1 MTGVTT
7 AAYIAAGAVAA
18 STIYSANQGKKQA
31 AAQERAG
38 AQAAEASKVQAK
50 QAEEQINR
58 QNQKTPDAAAMM
70 SANRMASKAGNA
82 GTMLT
87 GPMGV
92 APGSLELGKNTLLGS

>member
-1 MTGVTT
+1 MTGVATST
-7 AAYIAAGAVAA
+7 LLAGALAA
-18 STIYSANQGKKQA
+18 STVANVYSSNKQA
-31 AAQERAG
+31 KAQERAG

-70 SANRMASKAGNA
+70 SANKMAGKAGNA

>member
-1 MTGVTT
+1 MSGVVT
-7 AAYIAAGAVAA
+7 AAAIAGAAA
-18 STIYSANQGKKQA
+18 TVYSASQGKKQA
-31 AAQERAG
+31 KAQEQAA

-70 SANRMASKAGNA
+70 SANKMAGKAGNA